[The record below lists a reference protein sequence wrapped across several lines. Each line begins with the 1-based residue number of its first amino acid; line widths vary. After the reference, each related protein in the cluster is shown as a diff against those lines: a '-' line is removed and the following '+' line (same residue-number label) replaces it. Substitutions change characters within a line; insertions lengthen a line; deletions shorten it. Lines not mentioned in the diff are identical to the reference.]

1 MRSLTPQRPG
11 VFCPGR
17 RSQKIHK
24 IIFQKGIDKL
34 HKVWYNVYTKEREV
48 KRMERKI
55 YFDCDG
61 TWIDLYGVEGWLDD
75 LINHNARPY
84 IEAKPLIHLATFARL
99 IHKLQAKGYQVGI
112 ISWLSKNSTDDFD
125 EAVTLAKLNWFKK
138 HLPSV
143 EWDEIHIVSY
153 GTPKSLFGNETAILF
168 DDEKPNRDD
177 WIGIAYD
184 EKNIIEV
191 LRAL

>member
-1 MRSLTPQRPG
+1 
-11 VFCPGR
+11 
-17 RSQKIHK
+17 
-24 IIFQKGIDKL
+24 
-34 HKVWYNVYTKEREV
+34 
-48 KRMERKI
+48 MERKI

-112 ISWLSKNSTDDFD
+112 ISWLAKNSTDDFD

-143 EWDEIHIVSY
+143 KWDEIHIVSY

-168 DDEKPNRDD
+168 DDEKSNRDN
-177 WIGIAYD
+177 WGGVAYD
-184 EKNIIEV
+184 EKNIFEI
-191 LRAL
+191 LRTL